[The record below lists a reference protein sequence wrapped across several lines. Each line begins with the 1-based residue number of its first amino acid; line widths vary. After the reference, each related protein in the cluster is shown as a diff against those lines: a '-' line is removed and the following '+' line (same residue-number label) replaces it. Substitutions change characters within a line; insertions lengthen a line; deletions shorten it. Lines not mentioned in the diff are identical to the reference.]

1 MITDLVGRK
10 SVVRSLGVLVLAL
23 VATGCSADD
32 ADYAEDASLG
42 ESVEATTTVMG
53 GSLQVD
59 LPDGIALET
68 TAIAA
73 TGQLSVNDR
82 ANVLGTVGGLGV
94 AVNVG
99 TGQTTVGTDARIGDV
114 LGGGNVSV
122 RDRAF
127 VARNVQ
133 AEGTFTRGSNVIVN
147 GTIAQRAP
155 LKPKV
160 NRSWL
165 VGFSDT
171 AANVTLNSGQS
182 QTHLPGTF
190 GNVTVNAGGKLTL
203 KAGTYNINSLKLEPQ
218 STLKL
223 DTSGGPIFVNVK
235 NELVFR
241 GTVESR
247 STVASKALF
256 TYLGSTLVSLDAPFA
271 GTLIAPNA
279 TIKAESLNGATHY
292 GAFFGRDVELHQGGK
307 LQHVPFVSFSSL
319 PFINDGADA
328 IAAVPASTTFVRDG
342 ADGVLTYAPNA
353 PLLLDFSGITVR
365 RVTTLPDG
373 PVLDFGNNLKCA
385 QRLGLLGLDC
395 NNDSPQTFRTL
406 SNVLIRRPLSR
417 ELIAAL
423 TSNLRR
429 ILYCGDPELCFF
441 SAGGLFR
448 LSSSYPAVKRQ
459 LKWQTVGVGY
469 DNTSDSLKAAYDT
482 WSDDPSVI
490 PNKRELHLAINDAAS
505 WLARSDRFTNFRGQP
520 ETALTESGDGRESED
535 DDTAGPRY
543 FISYEEGWRLYLWWV
558 SHNIA
563 LDRRRELP
571 WTLDDIAAIDESML
585 APLFD
590 SVEMMNRRPAGDVA
604 LGFGPHGNFH
614 DLPWSTYRGQN
625 IIGTPRFTYRF
636 LAQNGLIGDTRL
648 DSIEALIDWSANL
661 THFYGSATRE
671 NAEAHWGHRYFPTV
685 EQVVNGTIREGEST
699 PQHWTM
705 GCHGTSAFMK
715 DVLRAINIPV
725 RIPFICGHAEVQFLS
740 EGKFLDHAD
749 NPYNSNYTQSAC
761 GPDHLLLD
769 TETFVERFGRSVNHD
784 DAETCAGDGPVA
796 MQVRDESVA
805 TCE

>member
-1 MITDLVGRK
+1 VWGLGALVA
-10 SVVRSLGVLVLAL
+10 AL
-23 VATGCSADD
+23 VATGCG
-32 ADYAEDASLG
+32 AEYGEVESLG
-42 ESVEATTTVMG
+42 QSQEATTVPMG
-53 GSLQVD
+53 GTIQVE
-59 LPDGIALET
+59 LPDGISLET

-82 ANVLGTVGGLGV
+82 AQILGAVSGLGV
-94 AVNVG
+94 AMNVG
-99 TGQTTVGTDARIGDV
+99 TGQTTIGADARVADV
-114 LGGGNVSV
+114 VGGGNVGV

-133 AEGTFTRGSNVIVN
+133 AGGTFTRGNNVIVN
-147 GTIAQRAP
+147 GSIAQRAP

-165 VGFSDT
+165 VAFSDT
-171 AANVTLNSGQS
+171 AANVTLSSGQS
-182 QTHLPGTF
+182 QTHVPGTF
-190 GNVTVNAGGKLTL
+190 GNVTVNGGAKLTL

-223 DTSGGPIFVNVK
+223 DTSGGPIFLNVK

-241 GTVESR
+241 GAVESR
-247 STVASKALF
+247 AAVASKVLF
-256 TYLGSTLVSLDAPFA
+256 AYLGSTLVSLDAPFA
-271 GTLIAPNA
+271 GTLIAPSA

-307 LQHVPFVSFSSL
+307 LQHVSFANWSSL
-319 PFINDGADA
+319 PFVNDGADA
-328 IAAVPASTTFVRDG
+328 IAAVPATTSLVRDG
-342 ADGVLTYAPNA
+342 VHGVLTYAPNA
-353 PLLLDFSGITVR
+353 PLLLDFAGITVR

-373 PVLDFGNNLKCA
+373 PVLDFGNGLRCA
-385 QRLGLLGLDC
+385 QRAGLLGLDC
-395 NNDSPQTFRTL
+395 NGDSPQTFRTL
-406 SNVLIRRPLSR
+406 SNIFIRRPLSSS
-417 ELIAAL
+417 LIAAL
-423 TSNLRR
+423 TANLRR
-429 ILYCGDPELCFF
+429 ILYCGDPELCLY
-441 SAGGLFR
+441 SPGALFR
-448 LSSSYPAVKRQ
+448 QSSAYPAVKRQ

-469 DNTSDSLKAAYDT
+469 DNTSDDLKAAYET

-505 WLARSDRFTNFRGQP
+505 WLAKSDRFSDFRGQP
-520 ETALTESGDGRESED
+520 ETALTESGDGRATED
-535 DDTAGPRY
+535 DDLASPRY
-543 FISYEEGWRLYLWWV
+543 FISYEEAWRLYIWWV

-571 WTLDDIAAIDESML
+571 WTLDDIAAMDESML

-590 SVEMMNRRPAGDVA
+590 SVEMMNRRPVGDVT
-604 LGFGPHGNFH
+604 LGGGPHSNFH
-614 DLPWSTYRGQN
+614 DLPWSTYRGEN

-636 LAQNGLIGDTRL
+636 LVQNGLIGDTRL

-661 THFYGSATRE
+661 THFYGTGTRA

-699 PQHWTM
+699 PKHWTM

-725 RIPFICGHAEVQFLS
+725 RIPYICGHAEVQFLS

-749 NPYNSNYTQSAC
+749 DPYNSTYTESECSAE
-761 GPDHLLLD
+761 HLLLD
-769 TETFVERFGRSVNHD
+769 TETFVERFGRPVNHD
-784 DAETCAGDGPVA
+784 DSETCAGGGPVA
-796 MQVRDESVA
+796 MQVSAESVA